1 MTMIQLDFR
10 FTPADGTTTQDVVV
24 KIGDVR
30 ETHPGENGP
39 WSASV
44 WIEWSG
50 KGRDHRIRGMD
61 PLHALESAA
70 QFAANHLHLYE
81 TDGEGTF
88 EPPISGAQS
97 SSEGE
102 RTQGG

>member
-1 MTMIQLDFR
+1 MIELKFR
-10 FTPADGTTTQDVVV
+10 FTPADGSPPRDVIV

-50 KGRDHRIRGMD
+50 SGRDHRIRGMD
-61 PLHALESAA
+61 PLHAIESAA
-70 QFAANHLHLYE
+70 HFAAYHLHLYE
-81 TDGEGTF
+81 RDGDGTF
-88 EPPISGAQS
+88 EPPISEPASAS
-97 SSEGE
+97 SK
-102 RTQGG
+102 Q